1 MRDSSISLCRVT
13 SPCSIAC
20 NSFGLENHAYFKHHC
35 DLSKLL
41 SERYSIQDNTHQGT
55 YCPCLHFCSLIEIT
69 PLSCGLIWRI
79 HGTRIFL
86 PFSRSALSSSIRH
99 ERVYLACK
107 AHLAALM
114 DEFSFIVSL
123 EYLDPPPSQL
133 LI

>member
-1 MRDSSISLCRVT
+1 MRDSTISLRRVT

-20 NSFGLENHAYFKHHC
+20 NSFGLENYACFKHHC

-55 YCPCLHFCSLIEIT
+55 VHVCISALCLKLHPFLVNLYC
-69 PLSCGLIWRI
+69 RI

-99 ERVYLACK
+99 ERLYLACK